1 LQLSELITVASRYT
15 RAINLERD
23 AATPGAIDGY
33 TVTIT
38 AREFLNRLAQS
49 LTAPAGHRAWTLT
62 GPYGSGKSA
71 VALYL
76 ANLFSP
82 ANTAG
87 NKLARSILKE
97 QQPEMY
103 QLFFGGG
110 AKARVSKEGF
120 CPILISGTPEPLI
133 GALLRACCR
142 DLRPFYATSG
152 RPPAA
157 LKELENYR
165 DAYQKDRSEVSQSD
179 VVEALVRVIQHLQE
193 SGKARGVLLIIDE
206 LGKFLEYGA
215 RDPENGDIYV
225 LQQLA
230 EATARF
236 NPTSFLLVTILH
248 QSFERYAADL
258 RPSVRDEW
266 AKVQGRFED
275 AAFQEPPEQLFN
287 LISSAIQHSKNKSI
301 NALKKQAREQ
311 AEEAIKLKLLP
322 RGMSEAEFIEAAEH
336 CAPLHPLAVLA
347 LVRLCRK
354 FGQNQRSLFSFL
366 NSREPH
372 GFANFLQQE
381 ISEDVIPCFTL
392 PDLYDY
398 VAEALG
404 SGIGVGEGAT
414 RWAEVQSSL
423 DKAAQS
429 PPDEI
434 ALIKTIGLLSAV
446 GAYGGLKPS
455 HEVLQF
461 AVSVQPRAFQKA
473 HRNLLQ
479 NSLIVE
485 RKHSGT
491 VALWEGSDIDVEE
504 RLREASRR
512 VAEGASL
519 AQKVNQLWSPR
530 PLVAK
535 RHSFQTGTLRYFSV
549 RFSDVASFSKS
560 LEVPVDADGLLLYCL
575 PSSKSDF
582 ENLVELA
589 QGSKVREQLEVLI
602 AIPRE
607 VNALREAI
615 RELELLQWVQNNTPA
630 LQGDPVARRE
640 LRSRLAAV
648 EDRIGV
654 EIQHLFSPDGH
665 TGLHTLWFHHGIK
678 QKIPTART
686 LANFLS
692 AICQEVY
699 PATPILRNE
708 LVNRR
713 HLSTAAAAARRN
725 LIDAMI
731 KNSGEERLGFV
742 GTPPE
747 IAIYASILEHTKIH
761 RLEETGYT
769 FGEPRG
775 DDGLMAVWQ
784 GIKDFFKHCELQ
796 RHSVKELFDL
806 LQRPPYGLKLGVIP
820 ILFWAAASAHDTEI
834 AFYEGGA
841 FLPEVTAEV
850 YDRLIRSPEKFEL
863 RRYRVEGVR
872 REVFR
877 LMAQLFGKEGEP
889 NSKHLVTILKPLF
902 RFFTRLPQYTKQ
914 TKNISPT
921 ATAIKEALFSSKD
934 PDILLFNDL
943 PRACGVEPF
952 PANEAVV
959 ADQLNAFFSSLK
971 GALIELQ
978 RAYDDLL
985 FELQSLLFKA
995 FNFGEGEARERIRTR
1010 AKALIDHCVEP
1021 RLKAFALQL
1030 QDDFENEA
1038 AWIEAVATIVVG
1050 KEPRL
1055 WNDTDRARYEVTLA
1069 DLVRNFRHIEALV
1082 FEESARLEQGHKPE
1096 HILRISVSD
1105 RHSKDLEAVVVVEPQ
1120 DSSTFADAVVRLDEL
1135 LERLNLASNPEL
1147 ALAALSSVSRKYL
1160 SELINSTGKKS
1171 KIDSASTGKKV
1182 KSGK

>member
-1 LQLSELITVASRYT
+1 MQLSELITVAPRYT

-23 AATPGAIDGY
+23 AVTPGAIDGY

-49 LTAPAGHRAWTLT
+49 LIAPAGHRAWTLT

-71 VALYL
+71 FALYL

-82 ANTAG
+82 SSVAG

-97 QQPEMY
+97 QQPEMF
-103 QLFFGGG
+103 QLLFGGG
-110 AKARVSKEGF
+110 AKARVTKEGF
-120 CPILISGTPEPLI
+120 CPILISGAPEPLL

-157 LKELENYR
+157 LKELEGYR
-165 DAYQKDRSEVSQSD
+165 DTYQTDKSAVSQSD

-193 SGKARGVLLIIDE
+193 SEKARGVLLIIDE

-215 RDPENGDIYV
+215 RDPDNGDIYV

-236 NPTSFLLVTILH
+236 NPTGFLLVTILH

-258 RPSVRDEW
+258 RPSVREEW

-275 AAFQEPPEQLFN
+275 AAFQEPPEQLFT
-287 LISSAIQHSKNKSI
+287 LISSAITHSKHKSI
-301 NALKKQAREQ
+301 GGLKKQAREQ
-311 AEEAIKLKLLP
+311 AEEAIKLGLVP
-322 RGMSEAEFIEAAEH
+322 RGMSKVEFIEAAEH
-336 CAPLHPLAVLA
+336 CAPLHPVAALA
-347 LVRLCRK
+347 LVRLSRK

-381 ISEDVIPCFTL
+381 ISEDAAPCFTL

-404 SGIGVGEGAT
+404 SGVGVGEGAT
-414 RWAEVQSSL
+414 RWAEVQNSL

-434 ALIKTIGLLSAV
+434 ALIKAIGLMSAV

-455 HEVLQF
+455 REVLQF
-461 AVSVQPRAFQKA
+461 AVAMPGRAFHKA
-473 HRNLLQ
+473 HRSLLQ

-504 RLREASRR
+504 RLREADRR

-560 LEVPVDADGLLLYCL
+560 LEVPADADGLLLYCL
-575 PSSKSDF
+575 PSNKSDF

-589 QGSKVREQLEVLI
+589 QSSKVREQLEVLI

-615 RELELLQWVQNNTPA
+615 RELELLQWVRNNTPA
-630 LQGDPVARRE
+630 LQGDAVARRE

-654 EIQHLFSPDGH
+654 ELQRLFSPDRQAGQN
-665 TGLHTLWFHHGIK
+665 TLWFNHGIR
-678 QKIPTART
+678 QEIPTART

-692 AICQEVY
+692 TICQEVY
-699 PATPILRNE
+699 SATPVLRNE

-731 KNSGEERLGFV
+731 KSGGEERLGFV

-775 DDGLMAVWQ
+775 DTGLIAVWQ
-784 GIKDFFKHCELQ
+784 GIKEFFKHCELQ

-820 ILFWAAASAHDTEI
+820 ILFCAAASAHDTEI
-834 AFYEGGA
+834 AFYQEGA

-889 NSKHLVTILKPLF
+889 TSEHLVTILKPLY
-902 RFFTRLPQYTKQ
+902 RFFNRLPQYTKQ

-921 ATAIKEALFSSKD
+921 AAAIKEALFSSKD
-934 PDILLFNDL
+934 PDVLLFNDL

-1021 RLKAFALQL
+1021 RLRAFALQL
-1030 QDDFENEA
+1030 QDDYENEA

-1082 FEESARLEQGHKPE
+1082 FEESARLEQGRKPE

-1120 DSSTFADAVVRLDEL
+1120 DSSKYGEAVVRLDEL
-1135 LERLNLASNPEL
+1135 LEQLNLAGNPEL
-1147 ALAALSSVSRKYL
+1147 ALAALSSVSQKYL
-1160 SELINSTGKKS
+1160 SELINSAGKKS
-1171 KIDSASTGKKV
+1171 KIETANAGKKV

>member
-1 LQLSELITVASRYT
+1 MQLSELITVAPRYT

-49 LTAPAGHRAWTLT
+49 LIAPAGHRAWTLT

-71 VALYL
+71 FALYL

-82 ANTAG
+82 STAAG

-97 QQPEMY
+97 QQPETY
-103 QLFFGGG
+103 QLLFGGG

-120 CPILISGTPEPLI
+120 CPILISGAPEPLL

-157 LKELENYR
+157 LKELEGYR
-165 DAYQKDRSEVSQSD
+165 DAYQEDRTAVSQTD
-179 VVEALVRVIQHLQE
+179 VVEALARVIQHLQE

-215 RDPENGDIYV
+215 RDQESGDIYV

-236 NPTSFLLVTILH
+236 NPTGFLLVTILH

-258 RPSVRDEW
+258 RPSVREEW

-275 AAFQEPPEQLFN
+275 AAFQEPPEQLFS
-287 LISSAIQHSKNKSI
+287 LISSAIKHGNHKFIS
-301 NALKKQAREQ
+301 ALKKQAREQ
-311 AEEAIKLKLLP
+311 AEEAIKLGLLP
-322 RGMSEAEFIEAAEH
+322 RGMSKAEFVEAAEH
-336 CAPLHPLAVLA
+336 CAPLHPVAVLA
-347 LVRLCRK
+347 LVRLSRK

-366 NSREPH
+366 TSREPH

-381 ISEDVIPCFTL
+381 IDEDGAPCFTL
-392 PDLYDY
+392 SDLYDY

-404 SGIGVGEGAT
+404 SGVGVGEGAT

-429 PPDEI
+429 PPAEL
-434 ALIKTIGLLSAV
+434 ALIKSIGLLSAV

-455 HEVLQF
+455 REVLQF
-461 AVSVQPRAFQKA
+461 AVAMPARAFQRA
-473 HRNLLQ
+473 HRSLLQ

-485 RKHSGT
+485 RKHSDT
-491 VALWEGSDIDVEE
+491 VALWGGSDIDIEE
-504 RLREASRR
+504 RLREADRR
-512 VAEGASL
+512 VAEGTSL

-549 RFSDVASFSKS
+549 RFSDMASFSKS
-560 LEVPVDADGLLLYCL
+560 LEVPGDADGLLLYCL
-575 PSSKSDF
+575 PGTKSDF
-582 ENLVELA
+582 ESLVELA

-615 RELELLQWVQNNTPA
+615 RELELLQWVRTNTPA
-630 LQGDPVARRE
+630 LQGDAVARRE
-640 LRSRLAAV
+640 LRTRLAAV
-648 EDRIGV
+648 EERIGV
-654 EIQHLFSPDGH
+654 ELQRLFSPDGQS
-665 TGLHTLWFHHGIK
+665 GQSTLWFHHGIR
-678 QKIPTART
+678 QEIPTART

-692 AICQEVY
+692 AICQQVY
-699 PATPILRNE
+699 PATPVLRNE

-731 KNSGEERLGFV
+731 KNGGEQRLGFV

-761 RLEETGYT
+761 RPEGTGYS
-769 FGEPRG
+769 FGEPSG
-775 DDGLMAVWQ
+775 DDGLTAVWK
-784 GIKDFFKHCELQ
+784 GVKEFFKHCELQ

-806 LQRPPYGLKLGVIP
+806 LQRPPYGLKMGIIP
-820 ILFWAAASAHDTEI
+820 ILFCAAALAHDTEI
-834 AFYEGGA
+834 AFYQDGA
-841 FLPEVTAEV
+841 FVPEVTVEV

-872 REVFR
+872 REVYR
-877 LMAQLFGKEGEP
+877 LMAQLFGKEGGPDSE
-889 NSKHLVTILKPLF
+889 HLVSILKPLY
-902 RFFTRLPQYTKQ
+902 RFFNRLPQYTKQ
-914 TKNISPT
+914 TRNISPT

-934 PDILLFNDL
+934 PDILLFSDL

-952 PANEAVV
+952 TATEAVV
-959 ADQLNAFFSSLK
+959 EDRLNIFFGLLK

-985 FELQSLLFKA
+985 SELQSLLFKA
-995 FNFGEGEARERIRTR
+995 FNFAEGDARERIRVR
-1010 AKALIDHCVEP
+1010 AAGLVDHCVEP

-1030 QDDFENEA
+1030 QDDHANEA

-1055 WNDTDRARYEVTLA
+1055 WSDTDRARYEVTLA
-1069 DLVRNFRHIEALV
+1069 DLVRSFRRIEALV
-1082 FEESARLEQGHKPE
+1082 FEESARLEQGRKPE

-1105 RHSKDLEAVVVVEPQ
+1105 RHSHDLEAVVVVEPQ
-1120 DSSTFADAVVRLDEL
+1120 DSSKYAQAVVRLDEL
-1135 LERLNLASNPEL
+1135 LEQLKLADNPEL
-1147 ALAALSSVSRKYL
+1147 ALAALSSVSQKYL
-1160 SELINSTGKKS
+1160 SELTDSGQSKGKINKGR
-1171 KIDSASTGKKV
+1171 AEKKV
-1182 KSGK
+1182 RHGK

>member
-1 LQLSELITVASRYT
+1 LQLSELITVAPRFT

-38 AREFLNRLAQS
+38 AREFLGRLAQS
-49 LTAPAGHRAWTLT
+49 LIAPAGHRAWTLT

-71 VALYL
+71 FALYL

-82 ANTAG
+82 SANPG

-97 QQPEMY
+97 QQPEMFH
-103 QLFFGGG
+103 LLFGGG
-110 AKARVSKEGF
+110 AKARVNKEGF
-120 CPILISGTPEPLI
+120 CPILISGAPEPLL
-133 GALLRACCR
+133 GALLRACYR

-157 LKELENYR
+157 LKELEIYR
-165 DAYQKDRSEVSQSD
+165 DAYLKDRSAVSQSD

-193 SGKARGVLLIIDE
+193 SGKARGVLLVIDE

-236 NPTSFLLVTILH
+236 NPTGFLLVTILH

-258 RPSVRDEW
+258 RPSVREEW

-287 LISSAIQHSKNKSI
+287 LISSAIKHTKHKAIQ
-301 NALKKQAREQ
+301 ALKEQAREQ

-322 RGMSEAEFIEAAEH
+322 RGMSKAEFIEAAEH
-336 CAPLHPLAVLA
+336 CAPLHPVTVLA
-347 LVRLCRK
+347 LVRLSRK

-381 ISEDVIPCFTL
+381 FSEDYTPCFTL
-392 PDLYDY
+392 PELYDY

-434 ALIKTIGLLSAV
+434 ALIKAVGLMSAV

-455 HEVLQF
+455 REVLQF
-461 AVSVQPRAFQKA
+461 AVAMAARSFQNA
-473 HRNLLQ
+473 HRSLLQ

-491 VALWEGSDIDVEE
+491 IALWEGSDIDVEE
-504 RLREASRR
+504 RLREADRR

-560 LEVPVDADGLLLYCL
+560 LEVPTDADGLLLYCL
-575 PSSKSDF
+575 PSNKTDF

-589 QGSKVREQLEVLI
+589 QSSKVREQLEVLI

-615 RELELLQWVQNNTPA
+615 RELELLQWVRNNTPA
-630 LQGDPVARRE
+630 LQGDAVARRE

-648 EDRIGV
+648 EDRIGI
-654 EIQHLFSPDGH
+654 ESQRLFSPNGQTGH
-665 TGLHTLWFHHGIK
+665 NTFWFHHGIR
-678 QKIPTART
+678 QEMPSART

-692 AICQEVY
+692 EICREVY
-699 PATPILRNE
+699 PATPVLRNE

-725 LIDAMI
+725 LIEAMI
-731 KNSGEERLGFV
+731 KNGGEERLGFV

-747 IAIYASILEHTKIH
+747 IAIYASILEHTNIH

-775 DDGLMAVWQ
+775 DDGLIAVWH

-796 RHSVKELFDL
+796 RHSVRELFDL
-806 LQRPPYGLKLGVIP
+806 LQRPPYGLKMGVVP
-820 ILFWAAASAHDTEI
+820 ILFCAAASAYDTEI

-841 FLPEVTAEV
+841 FVPEVTAEV

-889 NSKHLVTILKPLF
+889 NSDHLVTILKPLY
-902 RFFTRLPQYTKQ
+902 RFFNRLPQYTKQ
-914 TKNISPT
+914 TKNISPI
-921 ATAIKEALFSSKD
+921 ATAIKEALYLSKD
-934 PDILLFNDL
+934 PDVLLFNDL

-952 PANEAVV
+952 AANEAVV

-995 FNFGEGEARERIRTR
+995 FNFGEGEARERIHAR

-1030 QDDFENEA
+1030 QDDYANEA

-1082 FEESARLEQGHKPE
+1082 FEENTRLEQGRKPE

-1120 DSSTFADAVVRLDEL
+1120 DSSKYAEAVVRLDEL
-1135 LERLNLASNPEL
+1135 LEKLKLSDNPEL
-1147 ALAALSSVSRKYL
+1147 ALAALSSVSQKYL
-1160 SELINSTGKKS
+1160 SDLINSDQNKS
-1171 KIDSASTGKKV
+1171 KIDSGGSKKKV
-1182 KSGK
+1182 KRGK